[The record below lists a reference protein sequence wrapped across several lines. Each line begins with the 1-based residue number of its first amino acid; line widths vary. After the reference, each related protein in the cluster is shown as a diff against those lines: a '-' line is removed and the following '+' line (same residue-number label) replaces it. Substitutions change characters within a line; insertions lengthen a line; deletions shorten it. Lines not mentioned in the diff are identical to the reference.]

1 MTKLKPDFEK
11 RTRELQRRLADDG
24 IDVALLSDEGS
35 IYYYTGYHGYLY
47 MSFGR
52 PTIVVVPAAGDPT
65 IITPTL
71 EEEMAGRMAWV
82 GASRVVPWLDG
93 LDGEWGPSLGRA
105 LASAKS
111 GRIGIEHL
119 AIPQAVRD
127 FVTEECP
134 AAKVE
139 DISHHA
145 AEMRMI
151 KDPFEIQ
158 VARDAGKVAVAMV
171 SAAREVI
178 DVGVPEYEIA
188 LATINA
194 GTRKAAE
201 LFADYE
207 DDPLMSPTIRF
218 HQIMSSGPRVSMC
231 HHRSTTRVIEKYD
244 PIFLCFCGHA
254 EFRNFKLGFDRMF
267 FVGGVK
273 DEYAK
278 MYEVAIQSQ
287 AAGIAA
293 MRPGATAEEVH
304 TAYAEVVRDAGFEY
318 PFRHGRAIGYNCL
331 ESPQLKFGDHT
342 VMRPGMVFA
351 MDGGATKLGDFRSQ
365 VGDSVLVTEDG
376 SEILTQYPRD
386 LASLVIRT

>member
-1 MTKLKPDFEK
+1 MSKLKPDFEK
-11 RTRELQRRLADDG
+11 RTRELQRRLSEDG

-65 IITPTL
+65 IITPTM
-71 EEEMAGRMAWV
+71 EEEMADRMSWV
-82 GASRVVPWLDG
+82 GASRIVPWLDG
-93 LDGEWGPSLGRA
+93 LDGEWAPGLGRA
-105 LASAKS
+105 LGAAKS

-119 AIPQAVRD
+119 AIPQMVRD
-127 FVTEECP
+127 FLAEECP
-134 AAKVE
+134 SAKAE
-139 DISHHA
+139 DITRHT

-171 SAAREVI
+171 SAAHEMI
-178 DVGVPEYEIA
+178 GVGVPEYEIA
-188 LATINA
+188 LTTINA

-201 LFADYE
+201 LFANYE

-218 HQIMSSGPRVSMC
+218 HQIMSSGSRVSMC
-231 HHRSTTRVIEKYD
+231 HHRSTTRVIEKLD

-273 DEYAK
+273 DEHAK
-278 MYEVAIQSQ
+278 MYEVAIKSQ

-293 MRPGATAEEVH
+293 MRPGVTAEEVH
-304 TAYAEVVRDAGFEY
+304 TAYANVVRDAGFEY
-318 PFRHGRAIGYNCL
+318 PYRHGRATGYNCL
-331 ESPQLKFGDHT
+331 EKPQLKFGDHT
-342 VMRPGMVFA
+342 VMQAGMVFA
-351 MDGGATKLGDFRSQ
+351 MDGGATKKGDFRSQ
-365 VGDSVLVTEDG
+365 VGDTVLVTEDG
-376 SEILTQYPRD
+376 CEVITPYPKDLDFLTIK
-386 LASLVIRT
+386 A